1 MDTNTFKL
9 VETYILEKNKIIS
22 QKSFIIEELE
32 KQIKIQWSI
41 ISTFKNTID
50 SYAKMNEELNKTLE
64 EKNKELEE
72 KNKELEEKNKELE
85 EKNTAILCIKDD
97 LDKCKKVCEK
107 NDVECDIINGL
118 KLKLIVT
125 NSRLA
130 DALLKIKY

>member
-9 VETYILEKNKIIS
+9 VETYILEKNKIIT

-32 KQIKIQWSI
+32 KQIKIQLSI

-50 SYAKMNEELNKTLE
+50 SYAKMNEELNKT
-64 EKNKELEE
+64 
-72 KNKELEEKNKELE
+72 LEEKNKELE

-130 DALLKIKY
+130 DALLKIKD